1 MLERAERASS
11 VISMEPFSEMSQPE
25 ARLRMAILAFAALSA
40 VLAFWILASQLC
52 VTGVYKLP
60 TTTDT
65 AAAAKLHRG
74 DTAWAAALGVV
85 RGDLWAQNAFTY
97 SDLFW
102 ANAEDARSMDAARR
116 RIETALTYAPH
127 RSDVWLIL
135 AALGSRLGW
144 RQPDP
149 VAALKMAFYTGPSE
163 ISLIPMRLLVAAR
176 STSLNDADVQQFV
189 RRDVRLILLRI
200 PELKPAIQIAY
211 RVANSANKQIIEKA
225 VNEVDPAFVESLR
238 AALSG

>member
-1 MLERAERASS
+1 
-11 VISMEPFSEMSQPE
+11 MEPFAHMSQSE
-25 ARLRMAILAFAALSA
+25 TRLPTTLVAFAALSA
-40 VLAFWILASQLC
+40 VLALWILASQLS
-52 VTGVYKLP
+52 VTGVSKLP
-60 TTTDT
+60 TTADT
-65 AAAAKLHRG
+65 AAAAKIHRH

-102 ANAEDARSMDAARR
+102 ANADDALSIDAARR

-149 VAALKMAFYTGPSE
+149 VSALKMAFYTGPSE
-163 ISLIPMRLLVAAR
+163 TSLIPMRLLVAAR
-176 STSLNDADVQQFV
+176 SASLNDSDVQQFV
-189 RRDVRLILLRI
+189 RRDIRLILLRI

-211 RVANSANKQIIEKA
+211 RVATSANKQIIEKA
-225 VNEVDPAFVESLR
+225 VNEVDPGFVESLR

>member
-1 MLERAERASS
+1 
-11 VISMEPFSEMSQPE
+11 MEPFAHMSQSE
-25 ARLRMAILAFAALSA
+25 TRLPMAMLAFATVSA
-40 VLAFWILASQLC
+40 ILAFWILASQLL
-52 VTGVYKLP
+52 VTGVSTLP

-65 AAAAKLHRG
+65 AAAAKIHRRE
-74 DTAWAAALGVV
+74 TAWAAALGVV

-102 ANAEDARSMDAARR
+102 ANVDDPVSMGAARR
-116 RIETALTYAPH
+116 RMENALTYAPH
-127 RSDVWLIL
+127 RSDVWLML
-135 AALGSRLGW
+135 AALGSRLNW

-149 VAALKMAFYTGPSE
+149 VSALKMAFYTGPSE

-176 STSLNDADVQQFV
+176 SASLNDADVQQFV
-189 RRDVRLILLRI
+189 RRDIRLILLRV
-200 PELKPAIQIAY
+200 PEMKPAIQIAY

>member
-1 MLERAERASS
+1 
-11 VISMEPFSEMSQPE
+11 MSQSE
-25 ARLRMAILAFAALSA
+25 TRLRMAIVAFAAVSA
-40 VLAFWILASQLC
+40 VLAFWILASQLT

-65 AAAAKLHRG
+65 AAAAKLHRR
-74 DTAWAAALGVV
+74 DTAWAAGLGIV

-102 ANAEDARSMDAARR
+102 ANAEDAQSMDTARH
-116 RIETALTYAPH
+116 RIERALTYAPH

-149 VAALKMAFYTGPSE
+149 VSALKMAFYTGPSE

-176 STSLNDADVQQFV
+176 SPSLSDGDIQQFV
-189 RRDVRLILLRI
+189 RRDIRLILLHI
-200 PELKPAIQIAY
+200 PELKRAVQIAY

>member
-1 MLERAERASS
+1 
-11 VISMEPFSEMSQPE
+11 MEAFSRMSQPE
-25 ARLRMAILAFAALSA
+25 TRLRVAIVAFATVSA

-60 TTTDT
+60 TTAD
-65 AAAAKLHRG
+65 AAAATRIHRR
-74 DTAWAAALGVV
+74 DTAWAAALGFV

-102 ANAEDARSMDAARR
+102 ANAEDALSMDAARR
-116 RIETALTYAPH
+116 RIEKALTYAPH

-149 VAALKMAFYTGPSE
+149 VSALKMAFYTGPSE

-189 RRDVRLILLRI
+189 RRDIRLILLRI

>member
-1 MLERAERASS
+1 
-11 VISMEPFSEMSQPE
+11 MEPFAHMSQSE
-25 ARLRMAILAFAALSA
+25 TRLPMAMVAFATVSA
-40 VLAFWILASQLC
+40 ILAFWILASQLL
-52 VTGVYKLP
+52 VTGVSTLP

-65 AAAAKLHRG
+65 AAAAKIHRRE
-74 DTAWAAALGVV
+74 TAWAAALGVV

-102 ANAEDARSMDAARR
+102 ANVDDPVSTGAARR
-116 RIETALTYAPH
+116 RMENALTYAPH
-127 RSDVWLIL
+127 RSDVWLML
-135 AALGSRLGW
+135 AALGSRLNW

-149 VAALKMAFYTGPSE
+149 VSALKMAFYTGPSE

-176 STSLNDADVQQFV
+176 SASLNDADVQQFV
-189 RRDVRLILLRI
+189 RRDIRLILLRV

>member
-1 MLERAERASS
+1 
-11 VISMEPFSEMSQPE
+11 MEPFAQHMSQSE
-25 ARLRMAILAFAALSA
+25 TRLPMAMVAFATVSA
-40 VLAFWILASQLC
+40 ILAFWILASQLL
-52 VTGVYKLP
+52 VTGVSTLP

-65 AAAAKLHRG
+65 AAAAKIHRRA
-74 DTAWAAALGVV
+74 TAWAAALGVV

-102 ANAEDARSMDAARR
+102 ANADDPVSAGSARR
-116 RIETALTYAPH
+116 RMENALTYAPH
-127 RSDVWLIL
+127 RSDVWLML
-135 AALGSRLGW
+135 AALGSRLNW

-149 VAALKMAFYTGPSE
+149 VSALKMAFYTGPSE

-176 STSLNDADVQQFV
+176 SASLNDADVQQFV
-189 RRDVRLILLRI
+189 RRDIRLILLRV
-200 PELKPAIQIAY
+200 PELKSAIQIAY

-225 VNEVDPAFVESLR
+225 VNDVDPGFVESLR

>member
-1 MLERAERASS
+1 
-11 VISMEPFSEMSQPE
+11 MEPFSQMSQPE
-25 ARLRMAILAFAALSA
+25 TRLRMAIGAFATVTG

-60 TTTDT
+60 TTTD
-65 AAAAKLHRG
+65 AAAATKIHRR
-74 DTAWAAALGVV
+74 DTAWAAALGIV

-102 ANAEDARSMDAARR
+102 ANAEDAQSMDAARR
-116 RIETALTYAPH
+116 RIEEALTYAPH

-149 VAALKMAFYTGPSE
+149 VSALKMAFYTGPSE
-163 ISLIPMRLLVAAR
+163 ISLVPMRLLVAAR
-176 STSLNDADVQQFV
+176 STSLSDADIQQFV
-189 RRDVRLILLRI
+189 RRDIRLILLRI

-211 RVANSANKQIIEKA
+211 RVANPANKQIIEKA